1 MLFDLLLPVGQWV
14 YDKSRVRKNASS
26 RAQRAQ
32 IRDVSGIR
40 VRHNGKTKVKPS
52 RLLLTYKQNRAHPR
66 QYVRG
71 YLHRKRCALPSRQ
84 VIPSFFT
91 FLLAFPSPAELRS
104 SLFTLHSSVGFS
116 FGRRFSILHL
126 LRVYFGLSPDC
137 FLRGV
142 RASVS

>member
-71 YLHRKRCALPSRQ
+71 YLHRKRCVLPSRQ

-91 FLLAFPSPAELRS
+91 FLLAFPSAAELRS
-104 SLFTLHSSVGFS
+104 SLFTLLLAFPSVADFQFFTYLGF
-116 FGRRFSILHL
+116 IL
-126 LRVYFGLSPDC
+126 VYRLIVF
-137 FLRGV
+137 
-142 RASVS
+142 